1 MASTSVN
8 VEQTEN
14 KNVNQKIINNKISED
29 NHYEYNNVLDRNIEI
44 EKLKEWLSEF
54 EINKNE
60 KNIQRGVYIYGA
72 PGSGKT
78 FFVKQLLKNLN
89 YDIITMMQEI

>member
-1 MASTSVN
+1 MTSNGVK
-8 VEQTEN
+8 VTQTNDTVSNDIVSNDNGLEY
-14 KNVNQKIINNKISED
+14 NKI
-29 NHYEYNNVLDRNIEI
+29 LDRNDEI
-44 EKLKEWLSEF
+44 LKLKQWLFEF

-78 FFVKQLLKNLN
+78 YLVKQLLKKLKPLVKSMPSNLL
-89 YDIITMMQEI
+89 IKA